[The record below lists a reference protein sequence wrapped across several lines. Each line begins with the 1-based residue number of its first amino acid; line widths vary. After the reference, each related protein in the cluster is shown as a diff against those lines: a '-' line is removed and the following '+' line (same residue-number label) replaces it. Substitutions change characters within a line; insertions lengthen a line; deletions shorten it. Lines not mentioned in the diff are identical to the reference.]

1 MSSIR
6 KHFKEIKQM
15 VEQFTTDHVIE
26 LTKGG
31 HLSIQLR
38 HKGAKKTVFA
48 PQTPSDHR
56 SMLDVKRKVR
66 IAFNELTAIAA

>member
-1 MSSIR
+1 MKDIVT
-6 KHFKEIKQM
+6 M
-15 VEQFTTDHVIE
+15 VETFTKDHEIG

-38 HKGAKKTVFA
+38 HNGKKRTVFA

-56 SMLDVKRKVR
+56 SMLDVKRKVKL
-66 IAFNELTAIAA
+66 AYNEMAAAA

>member
-6 KHFKEIKQM
+6 KHLKEIKQI

-38 HKGAKKTVFA
+38 HNGAKKTVFA

-66 IAFNELTAIAA
+66 TAFNELTAIAA

>member
-6 KHFKEIKQM
+6 KHFKEIKNM
-15 VEQFTTDHVIE
+15 VDQFTTDHVIE

-31 HLSIQLR
+31 HLSIQLT
-38 HKGAKKTVFA
+38 HNGAKRTVFA
-48 PQTPSDHR
+48 PQTPSDRR

-66 IAFNELTAIAA
+66 LAFTELSAVAA